1 MVRLAVLLLVVV
13 VPLRGGPAGAAAAAE
28 RHDPHLVLVLM
39 SVRVRTA
46 RWQALE
52 CLAQA
57 QVQV

>member
-1 MVRLAVLLLVVV
+1 MVRLVV

-28 RHDPHLVLVLM
+28 RHDPHLVLVLTSVLM

-52 CLAQA
+52 CLTQAQA
-57 QVQV
+57 QV

>member
-1 MVRLAVLLLVVV
+1 MVRLAVLVVV
-13 VPLRGGPAGAAAAAE
+13 VVVAVALRGGPAGDAAAAE

-57 QVQV
+57 QV

>member
-1 MVRLAVLLLVVV
+1 MVRLVV

-28 RHDPHLVLVLM
+28 RHDPHLVLVLVLM

-46 RWQALE
+46 RWHALE

-57 QVQV
+57 QVQI